1 MKKISKYAL
10 VAMSALL
17 LAHSSQIVNSEE
29 RLVPSQLV
37 TTVKL
42 TQGVLLFE
50 EIGPYADQL
59 AGKQYYKHIEK
70 IILDEDIYEKGLE
83 GDRSFDINYQ
93 GIKVNAKLI
102 KDGKHDLIIVN
113 KKDGGILVNF
123 EKTGNKVTFLSA
135 HKLET
140 TDSLENVNQDSA
152 LDYKSTEKAETK
164 NAPSGQTADNLSLIT
179 KLSQEDGAIL
189 FPEIDRYS
197 DNKQIKALT
206 QQITKVTVNG
216 TVYKDLISDSVKDT
230 NGWVSNMTGLHLGT
244 KAFKDGENTI
254 VISSKGFEDITI
266 TVTKKD
272 GQIHF
277 VSAKQKQHV
286 TAEDR
291 QSTELDVT
299 TLEKAIK
306 EADAIIAK
314 ESNKDAVKD
323 LAEKL
328 QVIKD
333 SYKEIKDSKLLA
345 DTHRLLKDTI
355 ESYQAGEVS
364 INNLTEGTYTL
375 NFKANKENSEE
386 SSMLQGAFDKRA
398 KLVVKADGT
407 MEISMLNTALGQ
419 FLIDFSIES
428 KGTYPAA
435 VRKQVG
441 QKDINGS
448 YIRSEF
454 TMPIDDLDKLHKG
467 AVLVSAMGGQESD
480 LNHYD
485 KYTKLDMTF
494 SKTVTKGWSGYQVET
509 DDKEKGVGTE
519 RLEKVLVKLGKD
531 LDGDGKLSKTELEQI
546 RGELRLDHYELTD
559 ISLLKHAKNITEL
572 HLDGNQITEIP
583 KELFSQM
590 KQLRFLNLRS
600 NHLTYLDKDTFKSNA
615 QLRELYLS
623 SNFIHSLEGGLFQSL
638 HHLEQLDLSKNRI
651 GRLCDN
657 PFEGLSRLTSL
668 GFAENS
674 LEEIPEKALEP
685 LTSLNFIDLSQNNL
699 ALLPKTIEKL
709 RALSTIVASRNHITR
724 IDNISF
730 KNLPKLSVLDLSTNE
745 ISNLPN
751 GIFKQNNQL
760 TKLDFFNNLLTQ
772 VEESVFPDVETL
784 NLDVKF
790 NQIKSVSP
798 KVRALI
804 GQHKLTPQ
812 KHIAKLEAS
821 LDGEKIKYHQAFS
834 LLDLYYWEQ
843 KTNSAIDKELVSIE
857 EYQQLLQEKG
867 SDTVSLLN
875 DMQVD
880 WSIVIQLQ
888 KKASNG
894 QYVTVDE
901 KLLSNDP
908 KDDLTGEFSL
918 KDPGTYRIRKA
929 LITKK
934 FATQKEHIYL
944 TSNDILVAKG
954 PHSHQKDLVEKGL
967 RVLNQKQ
974 LRDGIYYLNASMLK
988 TDLASESMSNK
999 AINHRVTLVVKKG
1012 VSYLEVEFRGIKV
1025 GKMLGYLGELSYF
1038 VDGYQRDLA
1047 GKPVGQK
1054 EKAEVI
1060 SYVTDATGNPLED
1073 AYGKQYPKVLRFK
1086 LIEQAK
1092 KDGLVPLQV
1101 FVPIMDSISK
1111 GSGFQTVFMQLD
1123 WQSLT
1128 TDKSKM
1134 TEEKPSQRN
1143 TGEALPVGPSTDKP
1157 AAKQETSTAPHQ
1169 SSGAG
1174 IANLTDLL
1182 AKKPSA
1188 QAKSDDATKK
1198 DESTKTDKLKRLV
1211 SDHQSSLGEQQSTGK
1226 HSTSG
1231 ETKRGSAQ
1239 LPKFK
1244 YSPNRYHLI
1253 AGLSTF
1259 VIAALGLVL
1268 GRKKLFK

>member
-494 SKTVTKGWSGYQVET
+494 SKTVTKDWSGYQVET

>member
-140 TDSLENVNQDSA
+140 TDSLETVNQDSA

-291 QSTELDVT
+291 QSTKLDVT

-333 SYKEIKDSKLLA
+333 SYKEIKDSKLLD

-685 LTSLNFIDLSQNNL
+685 LTLLNFIDLSQNNL

-1211 SDHQSSLGEQQSTGK
+1211 SDHQSSLGEQQSTVK

-1231 ETKRGSAQ
+1231 ETKRRSGQ

-1244 YSPNRYHLI
+1244 DSPNRYHLI

>member
-291 QSTELDVT
+291 QSTKLDVT

-1157 AAKQETSTAPHQ
+1157 ATKQETSTAPHQ

-1211 SDHQSSLGEQQSTGK
+1211 SDHQSSLGEQQSTRK

-1231 ETKRGSAQ
+1231 ETKRGSGQ

-1244 YSPNRYHLI
+1244 DSPNRYHLI

>member
-1143 TGEALPVGPSTDKP
+1143 TGEALSVGPSTDKP

>member
-1 MKKISKYAL
+1 MKKINKYAL

-102 KDGKHDLIIVN
+102 KDGKHDLIIVD

>member
-140 TDSLENVNQDSA
+140 TDSLETVNQDSA

-291 QSTELDVT
+291 QSTKLDVT

-745 ISNLPN
+745 ISSLPN

-1211 SDHQSSLGEQQSTGK
+1211 SDHQSSLGEQQSTRK

-1231 ETKRGSAQ
+1231 ETKRGSGQ

-1244 YSPNRYHLI
+1244 DSPNRYHLI

>member
-140 TDSLENVNQDSA
+140 TDSLETVNQDSA

-244 KAFKDGENTI
+244 KAFKDGENII

-857 EYQQLLQEKG
+857 EYQQLLQKK
-867 SDTVSLLN
+867 VQILFLYL
-875 DMQVD
+875 MICK
-880 WSIVIQLQ
+880 SI
-888 KKASNG
+888 G
-894 QYVTVDE
+894 
-901 KLLSNDP
+901 
-908 KDDLTGEFSL
+908 
-918 KDPGTYRIRKA
+918 
-929 LITKK
+929 
-934 FATQKEHIYL
+934 
-944 TSNDILVAKG
+944 
-954 PHSHQKDLVEKGL
+954 
-967 RVLNQKQ
+967 VL
-974 LRDGIYYLNASMLK
+974 
-988 TDLASESMSNK
+988 
-999 AINHRVTLVVKKG
+999 
-1012 VSYLEVEFRGIKV
+1012 
-1025 GKMLGYLGELSYF
+1025 
-1038 VDGYQRDLA
+1038 
-1047 GKPVGQK
+1047 
-1054 EKAEVI
+1054 
-1060 SYVTDATGNPLED
+1060 
-1073 AYGKQYPKVLRFK
+1073 
-1086 LIEQAK
+1086 
-1092 KDGLVPLQV
+1092 
-1101 FVPIMDSISK
+1101 
-1111 GSGFQTVFMQLD
+1111 
-1123 WQSLT
+1123 
-1128 TDKSKM
+1128 
-1134 TEEKPSQRN
+1134 
-1143 TGEALPVGPSTDKP
+1143 
-1157 AAKQETSTAPHQ
+1157 
-1169 SSGAG
+1169 
-1174 IANLTDLL
+1174 
-1182 AKKPSA
+1182 
-1188 QAKSDDATKK
+1188 
-1198 DESTKTDKLKRLV
+1198 
-1211 SDHQSSLGEQQSTGK
+1211 
-1226 HSTSG
+1226 
-1231 ETKRGSAQ
+1231 
-1239 LPKFK
+1239 
-1244 YSPNRYHLI
+1244 
-1253 AGLSTF
+1253 
-1259 VIAALGLVL
+1259 
-1268 GRKKLFK
+1268 

>member
-140 TDSLENVNQDSA
+140 TDSLETVNQDSA

-291 QSTELDVT
+291 QSTKLDVT

-699 ALLPKTIEKL
+699 ALLPKIIEKL

-745 ISNLPN
+745 ISSLPN

-888 KKASNG
+888 KKSSNG

-1211 SDHQSSLGEQQSTGK
+1211 SDHQSSLGEQQSTRK

-1231 ETKRGSAQ
+1231 ETKRGSGQ

-1244 YSPNRYHLI
+1244 DSPNRYHLI